1 MRVLIQNIG
10 VLQEQ
15 VPVVHQETGVRDVVY
30 VQPHGKVRLPPGF
43 DIAPHVKNKRLIITG
58 RPAAGM
64 PSTET
69 VEHQAA
75 ALAYA
80 KAKIETETPKEDA

>member
-10 VLQEQ
+10 MLQEQ

-58 RPAAGM
+58 RSQQSM

-69 VEHQAA
+69 VEYQAA

-80 KAKIETETPKEDA
+80 KAKIETETPEEDA